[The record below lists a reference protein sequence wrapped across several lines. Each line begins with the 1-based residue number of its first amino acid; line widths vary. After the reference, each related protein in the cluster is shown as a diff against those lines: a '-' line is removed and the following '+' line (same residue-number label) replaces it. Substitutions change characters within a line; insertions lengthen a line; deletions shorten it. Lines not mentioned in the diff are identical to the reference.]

1 MAYCVRCGE
10 KVDDTVVT
18 CPACGAAIPKKEE
31 KQGSEAG
38 NYYTYGD
45 TETNNSSYTYGDAGA
60 QDSGYTYGNAGAQGS
75 GGYTYGNAGMNGNSG
90 YTYGNAGAQDYRQCA
105 DNAHRQAGADSFP
118 ESEIRK
124 NKAMAVLCYLGVLVF
139 IPVLAGDKESE
150 YVKLHKNQG
159 MILFI
164 AETFLN
170 IVERYRAWSA
180 GIFAWF
186 TGGVVDVGVDI
197 ARFVVLILF
206 IMGIVYACRG
216 TRNELPGIGKIKI
229 FK

>member
-10 KVDDTVVT
+10 KVDDTAMT

-31 KQGSEAG
+31 KQGGGAG
-38 NYYTYGD
+38 NY
-45 TETNNSSYTYGDAGA
+45 
-60 QDSGYTYGNAGAQGS
+60 
-75 GGYTYGNAGMNGNSG
+75 

-105 DNAHRQAGADSFP
+105 DNVHRQAGADCFP
-118 ESEIRK
+118 ESEIRR
-124 NKAMAVLCYLGVLVF
+124 NKAMAVLCYLGVFVF

-150 YVKLHKNQG
+150 YLKLHKNQG

>member
-1 MAYCVRCGE
+1 MMAYCVRCGE
-10 KVDDTVVT
+10 KVDDTAVT

-31 KQGSEAG
+31 KQGGGAG
-38 NYYTYGD
+38 NYYTYG
-45 TETNNSSYTYGDAGA
+45 NAGAQGSGYTYGDAGA
-60 QDSGYTYGNAGAQGS
+60 QDSGSYTYGD
-75 GGYTYGNAGMNGNSG
+75 AGMNGNGG
-90 YTYGNAGAQDYRQCA
+90 YTYGNAGAQDYRQYA
-105 DNAHRQAGADSFP
+105 DNTHGQAGADCFP
-118 ESEIRK
+118 ESEIRR

-150 YVKLHKNQG
+150 YLKLHKNQG

>member
-10 KVDDTVVT
+10 KVDDTAVT

-31 KQGSEAG
+31 KQGGGAG

-60 QDSGYTYGNAGAQGS
+60 QDSGSYTYGNV
-75 GGYTYGNAGMNGNSG
+75 GMNGNSG

-105 DNAHRQAGADSFP
+105 DNAHRQAGADCFP

-150 YVKLHKNQG
+150 YLKLHKNQG